1 MLLLKLFLELHSLVK
16 SFFYVLTFPVS
27 LVIFGLKYLQKKIWV
42 SFISIGLVQ
51 RLWSPRFGT
60 NWFSRL
66 GRLVIINPNVHMF
79 LGGSIAGIAVLFFL
93 YQPVL
98 ARFDGQYYVVVTQ
111 KGIAFAAEEVPV
123 EVEASPSS
131 TATASAEVR
140 MAQMPIITELAPTPT
155 PTPRPITP
163 FKDLSRVGVAQKLPD
178 GFVPP
183 ALSSNGAYLN
193 PIKIPLKQ
201 ISTYFSSWHPGMD
214 LVTDSGTPIYAVADG
229 YVTSAGWSIWGYGN
243 VVYVQHAN
251 GIQTLYAHM
260 SKINVTTGQQVNT
273 GTVLGLVGTT
283 GHSSGPHL
291 HFEIHKNDVPFNPRG
306 VVQGL

>member
-1 MLLLKLFLELHSLVK
+1 MFLELHSLVK
-16 SFFYVLTFPVS
+16 STLYILTFPVS
-27 LVIFGLKYLQKKIWV
+27 LLIFVFKYIKQKIWIA
-42 SFISIGLVQ
+42 FLSIGIVQ

-66 GRLVIINPNVHMF
+66 GRLIITNSNLQMF
-79 LGGSIAGIAVLFFL
+79 FGGSIAGIAVLFFL
-93 YQPVL
+93 YQPAL
-98 ARFDGQYYVVVTQ
+98 KQFDGQYYVIVNQ
-111 KGIAFAAEEVPV
+111 KGIAFAEENVV
-123 EVEASPSS
+123 EVEVTPSA

-140 MAQMPIITELAPTPT
+140 TASMPIVTELAPTPT
-155 PTPRPITP
+155 PTARP
-163 FKDLSRVGVAQKLPD
+163 FVAMKDLSRVGVAQKLPD

-183 ALSSNGAYLN
+183 ALSSNSAYLT
-193 PIKIPLKQ
+193 PIKVPLKM
-201 ISTYFSSWHPGMD
+201 ISTYYSSWHPGMD
-214 LVTDSGTPIYAVADG
+214 LVVDSGTAIYPVADG
-229 YVTSAGWSIWGYGN
+229 YVTSAGWSLWGYGN

-260 SKINVTTGQQVNT
+260 SKINVSTGQQVNT

-291 HFEIHKNDVPFNPRG
+291 HFEIHKDDVPFNPRG